1 MMVVVM
7 VAMLV
12 VVVVMVVIVVVMVM
26 MTAGDVIVVDV
37 HGIYLLGGIFLYY
50 NIPKGQCQSIYFFR
64 IIPRGRLR
72 GGKKD
77 GIIAGILVL
86 QDYFRR

>member
-12 VVVVMVVIVVVMVM
+12 VVVVMVVVVMVM

-50 NIPKGQCQSIYFFR
+50 NIPGGQCQSIYFS
-64 IIPRGRLR
+64 RLSP
-72 GGKKD
+72 GAGCATEKKM
-77 GIIAGILVL
+77 I
-86 QDYFRR
+86 

>member
-12 VVVVMVVIVVVMVM
+12 VMVVVMVVMVVMVM
-26 MTAGDVIVVDV
+26 MTAGDVIVVNV
-37 HGIYLLGGIFLYY
+37 HGMYLLGGIFLYY
-50 NIPKGQCQSIYFFR
+50 NIPRGQCQSIYFFR

-72 GGKKD
+72 GGEKD
-77 GIIAGILVL
+77 DII
-86 QDYFRR
+86 YR

>member
-1 MMVVVM
+1 MLALAAAGAAVMMVVVV

-12 VVVVMVVIVVVMVM
+12 VVVVMVM
-26 MTAGDVIVVDV
+26 MTAGNVIVVDV

-50 NIPKGQCQSIYFFR
+50 NIPRGQCQSIYFFR

-72 GGKKD
+72 SGEKD
-77 GIIAGILVL
+77 DIIC
-86 QDYFRR
+86 R

>member
-1 MMVVVM
+1 MLALAAAGAAVMMVVVM

-12 VVVVMVVIVVVMVM
+12 VVVVMVVVVMVM

-37 HGIYLLGGIFLYY
+37 HRIYLLGGIFLYY

-72 GGKKD
+72 SGEKD
-77 GIIAGILVL
+77 DIIC
-86 QDYFRR
+86 R